1 MRESPRNF
9 WSKHFFSAATPNGSP
24 RPHEVECIDLDDETN
39 EPPAKKAKTTSDS
52 NDSDVAVINGK
63 DEKSPTKS
71 EDSKEK
77 EAELTSPGALLN
89 KLEEY
94 VADAIDNRKN
104 IDRKVLDALLGA
116 INVQVQKE
124 PLSVRKLILDKQLV
138 LPNTISFPPS
148 LTVDMLI
155 EHDPDHPLSKV
166 ITRMFGEERPK
177 LNESEKKERQNLKV

>member
-1 MRESPRNF
+1 MF
-9 WSKHFFSAATPNGSP
+9 IAL
-24 RPHEVECIDLDDETN
+24 IDMN
-39 EPPAKKAKTTSDS
+39 VK
-52 NDSDVAVINGK
+52 GK
-63 DEKSPTKS
+63 DEKSPPNCEK
-71 EDSKEK
+71 SKEK

-94 VADAIDNRKN
+94 VSDAIDNKRN

-177 LNESEKKERQNLKV
+177 LNEAEKKERQNLKLHNNAPHMTKLLLDIGQDLVQESTYCDIVHARNLPETPKNIETYKQ